1 MVKDITSGAD
11 SSSPYRFIASGS
23 TLYFIAENDGI
34 SQRSIWESDGTET
47 GTVVWFDICNQGC
60 GVNNFMQVGSLFL
73 YQINDGVEKLFL
85 TDGTTSG
92 TIQL

>member
-1 MVKDITSGAD
+1 MVKDINSGVYG
-11 SSSPYRFIASGS
+11 SGPYRFIASGS
-23 TLYFIAENDGI
+23 TLYFIAYNDAT
-34 SQRSIWESDGTET
+34 SQRSIWESDGTDT
-47 GTVVWFDICNQGC
+47 GTVVWFDLCNQGC